1 MWYVLHAITFRPFT
15 TNYNYQLNTY
25 IMAISQM
32 NHVNLIGQMSS
43 DPKFVYLPNGKRV
56 AKFSLSTRET
66 YLDDEGNTK
75 NVNNW
80 HRITAWG
87 KWVSV
92 LEQLGRK
99 GQALA
104 IEGKLRSRFFNDQKG
119 GKKAITEV
127 EINDLVIL

>member
-1 MWYVLHAITFRPFT
+1 MTIT
-15 TNYNYQLNTY
+15 
-25 IMAISQM
+25 QM

-43 DPKFVYLPNGKRV
+43 DPKVVDLQNGKRI

-66 YLDDEGNTK
+66 FLDDEGNTK

-80 HRITAWG
+80 HRVTAWG
-87 KWVSV
+87 KWVPV
-92 LEQLGRK
+92 LEQLGSK

-104 IEGKLRSRFFNDQKG
+104 IEGRLRSRFFLTKTG
-119 GKKAITEV
+119 ERKSITEV

>member
-1 MWYVLHAITFRPFT
+1 MLVT
-15 TNYNYQLNTY
+15 
-25 IMAISQM
+25 QM

-43 DPKFVYLPNGKRV
+43 EPKVVILENGKRI

-66 YLDDEGNTK
+66 YLDEEGNTK
-75 NVNNW
+75 HVNNW
-80 HRITAWG
+80 HRVTAWG

-92 LEQLGRK
+92 LEQLGAK

-104 IEGKLRSRFFNDQKG
+104 IEGKLRSRFYQSKSG
-119 GKKAITEV
+119 ERQSVTEV